1 MSPGTTDVSPVPLV
15 VVVMGTTSTGKSS
28 VGERLA
34 EALGA
39 GFVEGDDLHPQ
50 ANVDKMASGTPLDD
64 DDRWPWLRRIAAR
77 IEEAV
82 AGRERLVVTCSALK
96 RSYRD
101 VLRGDVAD
109 EVFFCHLAGSRE
121 LLEQRIA
128 GRRGH
133 FMPTSLLD
141 SQLDTL
147 EELAPD
153 EHGERIDVAP
163 PLDDVVGAALAA
175 LGAISAR

>member
-1 MSPGTTDVSPVPLV
+1 MSAGGNDVPLV

-34 EALGA
+34 ATLGA
-39 GFVEGDDLHPQ
+39 AFVEGDDLHPQ

-64 DDRWPWLRRIAAR
+64 DDRWPWLRRIAER
-77 IEEAV
+77 VEEAV

-101 VLRGDVAD
+101 VLRGDVGD
-109 EVFFCHLAGSRE
+109 EVFFCHLAGSRD

-147 EELAPD
+147 EELGPD
-153 EHGERIDVAP
+153 EHGARIDVAP
-163 PLDDVVGAALAA
+163 PLDEVVEAALRA
-175 LGAISAR
+175 LSAR

>member
-1 MSPGTTDVSPVPLV
+1 MSAAAGGPLV

-34 EALGA
+34 AALDA

-50 ANVDKMASGTPLDD
+50 ANVDKMASGTPLTD
-64 DDRWPWLRRIAAR
+64 DDRWPWLDRVAAR
-77 IEEAV
+77 IRGTV
-82 AGRERLVVTCSALK
+82 ADGQRLVVTCSALK

-101 VLRGDVAD
+101 VLRGDPATA
-109 EVFFCHLAGSRE
+109 EQVFFCHLAGSRE

-147 EELAPD
+147 EELGP
-153 EHGERIDVAP
+153 EERGARVDVAP
-163 PLDDVVGAALAA
+163 PLDEVVAAALRE
-175 LGAISAR
+175 LSAR

>member
-1 MSPGTTDVSPVPLV
+1 MTAPLV

-34 EALGA
+34 ESLGA

-50 ANVDKMASGTPLDD
+50 ANVDKMASGTPLTD
-64 DDRWPWLRRIAAR
+64 DDRWPWLELVAERIR
-77 IEEAV
+77 EAV
-82 AGRERLVVTCSALK
+82 SQRHRLVVTCSALK
-96 RSYRD
+96 RAYRD
-101 VLRGDVAD
+101 VLRGDEATAA
-109 EVFFCHLAGSRE
+109 EVFFCHLAGSKAV
-121 LLEQRIA
+121 LEERIA

-147 EELAPD
+147 EELGPD
-153 EHGERIDVAP
+153 EQGARVDVAP
-163 PLDDVVGAALAA
+163 PLDEVVRTALAEV
-175 LGAISAR
+175 SAPR